1 MKAIG
6 LLSAVLLLSGRAA
19 GAQSMTVS
27 GTQTIAAVTTAT
39 AGSEPNAVTTTAGS
53 TTYNVTSGNV
63 SLATWKIRA
72 RLSSSLGT
80 GRTLAVQ
87 LIPITGAGTSSGWV
101 TLSAIDQDVVTAIL
115 NNKTYKANGIQYRLT
130 VTVAAGIVTSTTC
143 TNCVIF
149 SVVQQ

>member
-6 LLSAVLLLSGRAA
+6 LLSAVLLLSGGAA
-19 GAQSMTVS
+19 GAQSITVS

-39 AGSEPNAVTTTAGS
+39 AGSQPNAVTTTAGS
-53 TTYNVTSGNV
+53 TTYNVTTGNV
-63 SLATWKIRA
+63 SQAIWRIRA
-72 RLSSSLGT
+72 RLSVSLGT

-87 LIPITGAGTSSGWV
+87 LIPVTGAGTSSGWV
-101 TLSAIDQDVVTAIL
+101 TLSTTDQAVVTGIP
-115 NNKTYKANGIQYRLT
+115 NNRTYNSNGIQYRLT

-149 SVVQQ
+149 SVVQP